1 MSEERGLPD
10 SVDAERARELIGR
23 GEVRVVDIRDED
35 DFASERMTNAIRSDP
50 DGVREALGE
59 RETGRE
65 AVLVVCAD
73 GSRSA
78 DVAGELREEGVDAT
92 SIDGGFEAWTSK
104 EYPTAP
110 GRDEE
115 YEGPEV
121 KLPGAVASEGGP
133 ADEDDED
140 EGGDEPAERA
150 EEA

>member
-1 MSEERGLPD
+1 MTDERGLPE
-10 SVDAERARELIGR
+10 SVDADEARELIGR

-35 DFASERMTNAIRSDP
+35 EFASERMTNAIRSDP

-65 AVLVVCAD
+65 SVLVVCAD

-78 DVAGELREEGVDAT
+78 DVAGALRGDGIDAT
-92 SIDGGFEAWTSK
+92 SIDGGFDAWTAK
-104 EYPTAP
+104 EHPTAP

-140 EGGDEPAERA
+140 EPAERA
-150 EEA
+150 GEA